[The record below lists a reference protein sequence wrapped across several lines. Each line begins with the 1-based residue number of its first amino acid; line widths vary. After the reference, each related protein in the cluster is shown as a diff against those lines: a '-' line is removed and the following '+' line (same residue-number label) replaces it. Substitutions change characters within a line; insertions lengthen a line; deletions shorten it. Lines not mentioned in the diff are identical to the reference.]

1 MSRPYSEQFLLSL
14 NKTDSRSIGVK
25 LAKLCTEANLPTLY
39 IAEKLLV
46 DRRSVYRWFRGGKVK
61 STYKSHVNAV
71 IHMIER
77 GLEIGILP
85 AKNLKEAKEYLNRMP
100 M

>member
-14 NKTDSRSIGVK
+14 TKTESRSIGVK

-39 IAEKLLV
+39 IANKLEV
-46 DRRSVYRWFRGGKVK
+46 EPRSVYSWFRGGKIRNTRK
-61 STYKSHVNAV
+61 DIVNNL
-71 IHMIER
+71 IKEIER
-77 GLEIGILP
+77 GLEVGTLP
-85 AKNLKEAKEYLNRMP
+85 VHSLKEAKEYLNRMP

>member
-39 IAEKLLV
+39 IANTLRVSKM
-46 DRRSVYRWFRGGKVK
+46 SVHSWFRGGKIRNTRK
-61 STYKSHVNAV
+61 IQVNNLIKA
-71 IHMIER
+71 IER
-77 GLEIGILP
+77 GFEIGILP
-85 AKNLKEAKEYLNRMP
+85 AQNLKEAKEYLNRMP

>member
-39 IAEKLLV
+39 VAEKLCV
-46 DRRSVYRWFRGGKVK
+46 DPRSVYRWFRGGRIRKP
-61 STYKSHVNAV
+61 YKFQVNAMTQ
-71 IHMIER
+71 MIER

-85 AKNLKEAKEYLNRMP
+85 AQSLKEAKEYLNRMP